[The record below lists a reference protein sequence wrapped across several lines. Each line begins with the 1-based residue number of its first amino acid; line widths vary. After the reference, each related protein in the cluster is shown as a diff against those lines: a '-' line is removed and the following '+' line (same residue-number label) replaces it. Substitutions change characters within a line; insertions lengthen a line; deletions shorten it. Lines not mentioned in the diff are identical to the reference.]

1 VRVNRRSTPSPYPSP
16 TRGEG
21 TFCEANELTDDI
33 RALLFDLGG
42 VIVDIDFNRVFAI
55 WSEHSGVPA
64 AVIRSR
70 FSFDESYRAHERGE
84 IAAGAFFD
92 SLRTALGIR
101 ISDAQ
106 FRAGWNAIFGGEIA
120 GIRGLLEQAKQLV
133 PLYAF
138 SNSNAEHYAY
148 WAREYAATL
157 SNFQK
162 VFVSCE
168 LGRRKPEP
176 EAFAAVAS
184 AIGVP
189 FANILFFDDTD
200 ENVESA
206 TRLGM
211 RAVRVKSPA
220 DIESALGEF
229 LPQRG

>member
-1 VRVNRRSTPSPYPSP
+1 MTGR
-16 TRGEG
+16 
-21 TFCEANELTDDI
+21 I

-42 VIVDIDFNRVFAI
+42 VIVEIDFNRVFEI
-55 WSEHSGVPA
+55 WGAHAGVPA

-70 FSFDESYRAHERGE
+70 FSPDAAYQAHERGE
-84 IAAGAFFD
+84 ISAAGYFD
-92 SLRTALGIR
+92 TLRKTLAIR

-106 FRAGWNAIFGGEIA
+106 FSAGWNAIFVGEVP
-120 GIRGLLEQAKQLV
+120 GIGVLLRQARESV

-138 SNSNAEHYAY
+138 SNSNAQHYAY

-184 AIGVP
+184 AIGTSYE
-189 FANILFFDDTD
+189 NILFFDDTD

-206 TRLGM
+206 RRLGM
-211 RAVRVKSPA
+211 QAVHVRSIA
-220 DIESALGEF
+220 DIQNALGM
-229 LPQRG
+229 PASGTSNRASTP

>member
-1 VRVNRRSTPSPYPSP
+1 MTNSV
-16 TRGEG
+16 
-21 TFCEANELTDDI
+21 

-42 VIVDIDFNRVFAI
+42 VILEIDFSRVFAI

-84 IAAGAFFD
+84 IAAAAYFD
-92 SLRTALGIR
+92 SLRVTLGIR

-106 FRAGWNAIFGGEIA
+106 FCAGWNAIFVGEVP
-120 GIRGLLEQAKQLV
+120 GIRAMLGRAKQLV

-138 SNSNAEHYAY
+138 SNSNAEHHAY

-157 SNFQK
+157 SDFQK
-162 VFVSCE
+162 IFVSCE

-189 FANILFFDDTD
+189 YENILFFDDTD

-206 TRLGM
+206 ARLGM
-211 RAVRVKSPA
+211 RAVHVKSIA
-220 DIESALGEF
+220 DIQNALGM
-229 LPQRG
+229 PAPGTSKRASST

>member
-1 VRVNRRSTPSPYPSP
+1 M
-16 TRGEG
+16 
-21 TFCEANELTDDI
+21 TDRI
-33 RALLFDLGG
+33 HALLFDLGG
-42 VIVDIDFNRVFAI
+42 VILEIDFSRVFAI

-70 FSFDESYRAHERGE
+70 FSFDASYRAHECGE
-84 IAAGAFFD
+84 IAAATYFD
-92 SLRTALGIR
+92 SLRVALGIR

-106 FRAGWNAIFGGEIA
+106 FRAGWNAIFVGEVP
-120 GIRGLLEQAKQLV
+120 GIRGLLAQAKQLV

-138 SNSNAEHYAY
+138 SNSNAEHHAY

-157 SNFQK
+157 SDFQK

-211 RAVRVKSPA
+211 QAVHVKSIA
-220 DIESALGEF
+220 DIQNALGM
-229 LPQRG
+229 PASGTNKRASPT